1 MCSAADGGVSVGLGE
16 RGFVVDP
23 ITFSVVL
30 NRFDSI
36 AKEMTL
42 TLEFTAWTSILA
54 LAKDFSCAIYD
65 RDARQVTMSEAL
77 PMHMSSLSIVL
88 NEIART
94 FEGDIGEGDV
104 IACND
109 PYRGNTHIGDLV
121 TACPVFWEGE
131 LLFWAVTKG
140 HQLDCGAFIASSVTP
155 SSKNVWQEGITIPP
169 VKLYEAGVQRAD
181 LVDLY
186 LSNVRYRSCCM
197 GICWRSLVR
206 SGRGRS
212 GCMSC
217 VGSMAQGW

>member
-1 MCSAADGGVSVGLGE
+1 MCSRRMRAPTSTCFGALRASPPKRSRTACSKGGSRAGSLVSSKRVARGEGGFGVE

-88 NEIART
+88 KEIART

-155 SSKNVWQEGITIPP
+155 SSKNVWQEGDHDS
-169 VKLYEAGVQRAD
+169 AGEV
-181 LVDLY
+181 V
-186 LSNVRYRSCCM
+186 
-197 GICWRSLVR
+197 
-206 SGRGRS
+206 
-212 GCMSC
+212 
-217 VGSMAQGW
+217 

>member
-1 MCSAADGGVSVGLGE
+1 MKTSSRATATRSTSFRRRAFTDLWFDPSTGTSSSPSRVRLPQTVGVSVGLGE

-88 NEIART
+88 KEIART

-169 VKLYEAGVQRAD
+169 VKLYEAGVQRA
-181 LVDLY
+181 
-186 LSNVRYRSCCM
+186 
-197 GICWRSLVR
+197 G
-206 SGRGRS
+206 SG
-212 GCMSC
+212 
-217 VGSMAQGW
+217 